1 MSHSATKPKGI
12 KRAEFLF
19 GMVLGWLFYRR
30 RRERLNFGLTVQFRF
45 LWWILFI
52 VEEAMY
58 IHSQGF
64 PEIKRYYGRALLI
77 SHSYLYVFLCWG
89 WTSEI
94 GSLGDERRV

>member
-30 RRERLNFGLTVQFRF
+30 RRERLNFGLIVQFRF

-64 PEIKRYYGRALLI
+64 PEIKRYYGRF
-77 SHSYLYVFLCWG
+77 SYHTHTYTFSFV
-89 WTSEI
+89 
-94 GSLGDERRV
+94 GDGLVR